1 VSASEERARG
11 FQWPTAGIVLTV
23 CVFAVSHLPLPEGTF
38 PADLGTGVGDK
49 VPHALVYGGLTWL
62 YLLALARGGHPVW
75 RPVSVVLLVLC
86 IGAVD
91 EVTQVV
97 VGRSCLFNDWLA
109 DAAGTLLAG
118 LAWCVCGEDARGRHR
133 TEPRASGAGLS
144 LP

>member
-49 VPHALVYGGLTWL
+49 VPHA
-62 YLLALARGGHPVW
+62 PVW

-118 LAWCVCGEDARGRHR
+118 PAWCVCGEDARGRHR